1 MNRIPVSSTN
11 IKSIGWENN
20 ILEIAF
26 KSGGIWQY
34 IGVSNQLYLRM
45 MSASSK
51 GTFFHDYIKDKFLE
65 RKVGA

>member
-11 IKSIGWENN
+11 IKSVGWENN
-20 ILEIAF
+20 VLEIAF
-26 KSGGIWQY
+26 NSGGIWQY

-51 GTFFHDYIKDKFLE
+51 GSFFHDYIKDKFPE
-65 RKVGA
+65 RKVGL